1 MKKAIVIAIAAYAL
15 SGVSFAA
22 DLGEKQAQ
30 SFYKMYTTLC
40 TQRLG
45 KLDEFRQ
52 ELQSLPKLPPEKAKN
67 FLSNKAGEAWPV
79 PDKNG
84 LFVLTLPAGN
94 SICSIHARRA
104 DTKTAEKLFID
115 LVSKAPAPFV
125 AKKREDNKK
134 GNIRTISYEWIKPDA
149 PLAFAFFL
157 STNSDANASIQ
168 VLGTAAV
175 IKK

>member
-1 MKKAIVIAIAAYAL
+1 MKKAIIAAIATCTL
-15 SGVSFAA
+15 SSVSFAA
-22 DLGEKQAQ
+22 SVGEKQAQ
-30 SFYKMYTTLC
+30 SFYKMYTGLC

-45 KLDEFRQ
+45 ELDAFHK
-52 ELQSLPKLPPEKAKN
+52 ELQALPKLPPEKAKS
-67 FLSNKAGEAWPV
+67 FLAGRAGQAWPV

-84 LFVLTLPAGN
+84 LFVVSLPAGN
-94 SICSIHARRA
+94 ASCSIHARRA

-115 LVSKAPAPFV
+115 LVSQAPAPFV

-134 GNIRTISYEWIKPDA
+134 GSIRSITYEWTKPNA
-149 PLAFAFFL
+149 PLAFVFFL
-157 STNSDANASIQ
+157 STNSNPNANIQ